1 MRSQISEALL
11 GIGGILISFG
21 FTIII
26 IGYFAHLNTNTRAEF
41 PSIVSLAT
49 LMAVGGA
56 VMFAAGY
63 LLHRT
68 IRRDDSSVE
77 PQRRSA

>member
-1 MRSQISEALL
+1 MRSRFSEALM
-11 GIGGILISFG
+11 GIGGILLAFG
-21 FTIII
+21 VTTII

-41 PSIVSLAT
+41 PAILSLFT
-49 LMAVGGA
+49 GSMVVGA
-56 VMFAAGY
+56 VLFAAGY

-68 IRRDDSSVE
+68 IRNDDGSVE

>member
-1 MRSQISEALL
+1 MRSRFSEALL

-21 FTIII
+21 VTIII

-41 PSIVSLAT
+41 PAIISLFT
-49 LMAVGGA
+49 TMVVIGA
-56 VMFAAGY
+56 VLFVAGY

-68 IRRDDSSVE
+68 IRSDDGSAE

>member
-1 MRSQISEALL
+1 MRSRFSEALL

-26 IGYFAHLNTNTRAEF
+26 IGYFAHLNTNTRGEF
-41 PSIVSLAT
+41 PAIVSLAT
-49 LMAVGGA
+49 MMTVAGVVLFGG
-56 VMFAAGY
+56 GY

-68 IRRDDSSVE
+68 VRNDDGSAE
-77 PQRRSA
+77 PPRRSA

>member
-1 MRSQISEALL
+1 MRSQFSEALL
-11 GIGGILISFG
+11 GIGGILLSFA

-41 PSIVSLAT
+41 PGILSLFT
-49 LMAVGGA
+49 EMAVGGA
-56 VMFAAGY
+56 VLFAAGY
-63 LLHRT
+63 LLQRT
-68 IRRDDSSVE
+68 IRRDDGTAE